1 MAARIRYH
9 HVGREHPY
17 QWLTALAG
25 AALLALGG
33 AASGLYLITAG
44 HHVTGMDNQVV
55 WGLPHVFAIALI
67 LAGSG
72 AFAIAALAPR
82 LAGPIG
88 QPWGRLGTGV
98 AVALLLGGLAIL
110 VLDLGSPQR
119 ILAAMRLNPLSSFS
133 RNIALYTAF
142 TAIALLHLGAL
153 IEPRM
158 RRYAGI
164 TGGLAALVALLLA
177 LNVGSIFGMLAA
189 RPVYGGAIMMPLF
202 LVTAVAYGTAAF
214 SLAWQ
219 AVLRS
224 QGQAPPAAATARL
237 ATVLLTGVIATATLL
252 ALHLLTLL
260 YRPGLREAAR
270 FLLIDGGAYP
280 VLFWI
285 GAVAIGIITPTL
297 LLLRRAARARGR
309 ALAGASG
316 SVLAGGLA
324 HLFVVIVGGQA
335 VPLQALPGR
344 GVAGAGFDEEAASY
358 VPTAWEALLGI
369 GGVGL
374 AAAILLVALRVLPL
388 TASHLPEEATPMRA
402 DSQLAAHDG
411 TETGEP
417 AAG

>member
-72 AFAIAALAPR
+72 AFGIAALAPR
-82 LAGPIG
+82 LAGPLG
-88 QPWGRLGTGV
+88 HPWGRLGT
-98 AVALLLGGLAIL
+98 AAAIALLLGGLAIL
-110 VLDLGSPQR
+110 LLDLGSPQR
-119 ILAAMRLNPLSSFS
+119 ILAAVWLNPLSSFS

-142 TAIALLHLGAL
+142 TAIALIHLGAL

-158 RRYAGI
+158 RRYVGI
-164 TGGLAALVALLLA
+164 TGTLAALVALLLA
-177 LNVGSIFGMLAA
+177 LNVGSIFGMLGT

-202 LVTAVAYGTAAF
+202 LASALAYGTAAF
-214 SLAWQ
+214 ALVWQ

-224 QGQAPPAAATARL
+224 QGQASPPAATAWL
-237 ATVLLTGVIATATLL
+237 AMALLTSVIATAALL
-252 ALHLLTLL
+252 VLHFLTLL
-260 YRPGLREAAR
+260 YQPDLQEAAR

-280 VLFWI
+280 ILFWI
-285 GAVAIGIITPTL
+285 GVVAIGIITPTL
-297 LLLRRAARARGR
+297 LLLRRPARARGR
-309 ALAGASG
+309 ALVGASG
-316 SVLAGGLA
+316 CVLAGGLA

-335 VPLQALPGR
+335 IPLQIFPGR
-344 GVAGAGFDEEAASY
+344 EVTGAGFDEEAASY
-358 VPTAWEALLGI
+358 VPSAWEALVGL

-374 AAAILLVALRVLPL
+374 ALAILLLALRVLPL
-388 TASHLPEEATPMRA
+388 TVKHLPDEARSMHA
-402 DSQLAAHDG
+402 DSDPVTRSGSEA
-411 TETGEP
+411 GEP
-417 AAG
+417 APS